1 MKLQAELEATIER
14 IEALKTK
21 VDVLAY
27 REQLRRLGNFNN
39 FEVRFVN
46 DIKTAIFTIDEICD
60 MYDKY
65 QCNDTHITSL
75 MRAACKKTGII

>member
-1 MKLQAELEATIER
+1 MKLQNELEATIER
-14 IEALKTK
+14 IEALKEQT
-21 VDVLAY
+21 DVLAY
-27 REQLRRLGNFNN
+27 REQLRRLGHYKD

-65 QCNDTHITSL
+65 QCNDTHMTSL
-75 MRAACKKTGII
+75 MRVACKKTNLI